1 MKSGD
6 IKKCTKY
13 QRHNMF
19 ESSMYINEELM
30 FTDSFGYIE
39 SDSVIYKRNV
49 ILIKTKNGG
58 YVDFEDLNGYLD
70 LLKLKVKEFKKWI
83 KIGNLIL
90 TTNASKVDT
99 LFVDEESLKPYYKDN
114 TKKNVPFK
122 ELKKNKDIF

>member
-1 MKSGD
+1 MKSEKIFIGD

-30 FTDSFGYIE
+30 FTYSFGYIE
-39 SDSVIYKRNV
+39 SDSIIYKRNA

-58 YVDFEDLNGYLD
+58 YVDFEDLNGYLY

-99 LFVDEESLKPYYKDN
+99 LFVDEESLKLYYKDN

-122 ELKKNKDIF
+122 E